1 MGQLRDKMEADL
13 KIGGYAPSTRRIY
26 LQHARR
32 FAAHFMRSPAE
43 MEADQVRE
51 FMLYLVEDRGV
62 SPETLRQ
69 VRSALRFLYTV
80 TLNRPMEIQ
89 WLPVPRK
96 KKRLPVVL
104 SATEVAVLLAALRR
118 PSFRLIFTAMYASGL
133 RITEACRLQCEDI
146 DSKRMLIRVC
156 GKGNKERC
164 TLLSPRL
171 LHQLRDYWRRARP
184 GKLWLFPGGTR
195 EGHVARETAGN
206 AFRSAVKTSG
216 ITRLVTP
223 HALRHSFA
231 THLIDTGTSI
241 TVVQALLGHDSLR
254 ATEVYTHTSVEQI
267 ARTKS
272 PLDLLGTPAATIL
285 G

>member
-1 MGQLRDKMEADL
+1 MGQLREKMEADL
-13 KIGGYAPSTRRIY
+13 KIGGYASSTRRIY
-26 LQHARR
+26 LQHARK
-32 FAAHFMRSPAE
+32 FAAHLMRSPAD
-43 MEADQVRE
+43 MGADQVRE
-51 FMLYLVEDRGV
+51 FMLYLVENRGI

-96 KKRLPVVL
+96 KKHLPVVL
-104 SATEVAVLLAALRR
+104 SGTEVAALWR

-146 DSKRMLIRVC
+146 DSKRMLIRVR

-171 LHQLRDYWRRARP
+171 LRQLRDYWRCARP
-184 GKLWLFPGGTR
+184 GTVWLFPGRTQ
-195 EGHVARETAGN
+195 EGHVARETAGS
-206 AFRSAVKTSG
+206 AFRAAVKTSG
-216 ITRLVTP
+216 ITRVVTP

-241 TVVQALLGHDSLR
+241 TVVQALLGHESLR

-272 PLDLLGTPAATIL
+272 PLDLLGTPAAIIL